1 MSGLERDIERIREI
15 IEEEKP
21 RFTAFG
27 GDVELLDVKDGKVR
41 IRPTG
46 FCYR

>member
-1 MSGLERDIERIREI
+1 MTGLEQDIERIKEI
-15 IEEEKP
+15 IEKEKSK
-21 RFTAFG
+21 FTVFG
-27 GDVELLDVKDGKVR
+27 GDVEFLDVKDGKVR